1 MELLNFKGIA
11 DAKIFFMQYILPKME
26 NEDGLTADTLFNL
39 WLDNPSDYQPDV
51 VVTVEELEDTS
62 KSDSYDNNTKHE

>member
-1 MELLNFKGIA
+1 MSNV
-11 DAKIFFMQYILPKME
+11 LPFME

-51 VVTVEELEDTS
+51 VVTVEELEDT
-62 KSDSYDNNTKHE
+62 KQSDAYV

>member
-1 MELLNFKGIA
+1 MELLHFKTVG
-11 DAKIFFMQYILPKME
+11 DSKMYFMSNVLPFME

-51 VVTVEELEDTS
+51 VVTVEELEDT
-62 KSDSYDNNTKHE
+62 KESDNYDLATYN

>member
-1 MELLNFKGIA
+1 MELLNFKTVG
-11 DAKIFFMQYILPKME
+11 DSKMYFMSNVLPFME

-51 VVTVEELEDTS
+51 VVTVEELEDT
-62 KSDSYDNNTKHE
+62 KESDNYDLATHN

>member
-1 MELLNFKGIA
+1 MELLHFKTVEES
-11 DAKIFFMQYILPKME
+11 KLYFMSNVLPFME

-51 VVTVEELEDTS
+51 VVTVEELED
-62 KSDSYDNNTKHE
+62 KKQSDAYDLATHN

>member
-1 MELLNFKGIA
+1 MELLHFKTVG
-11 DAKIFFMQYILPKME
+11 DSKLYFMSNVLPFME

-51 VVTVEELEDTS
+51 VVTVEELED
-62 KSDSYDNNTKHE
+62 KKQSDAYDLATHN

>member
-1 MELLNFKGIA
+1 MELLQFKTVG
-11 DAKIFFMQYILPKME
+11 DSKMYFMSNVLPFME

-51 VVTVEELEDTS
+51 VVTVEELED
-62 KSDSYDNNTKHE
+62 KKQSDAYDLATHN